1 MVCAFFSGLPPF
13 NPMKLLH
20 GEHRL
25 TLLRPLQPDVKVKS
39 RTVIMDVLDK
49 KVSLGGTRGEHRL
62 HIPHFMGYVLGFMMD
77 GRRLLFIAFAV
88 GGPRGSPGGDILR
101 GRAALH

>member
-1 MVCAFFSGLPPF
+1 
-13 NPMKLLH
+13 MKLLH

-49 KVSLGGTRGEHRL
+49 KSGALVALRVETFCEGEL
-62 HIPHFMGYVLGFMMD
+62 LCINDFQ
-77 GRRLLFIAFAV
+77 LFI
-88 GGPRGSPGGDILR
+88 RGIGT
-101 GRAALH
+101 